1 MAQSKTKRG
10 MSFTGQLTVYDLP
23 AVADKEIVSLSNTK
37 PAIANALAHGLNT
50 GDAIWVE
57 SESNEAINGYYL
69 VDKSNEDTFALIGL
83 DGTDIGTVTDA
94 KFATMEAHLFCD
106 VTSMKVSPLKTKTSD
121 VTTIC
126 DAAPVTEVDK
136 EAGSMSLSALWV
148 PDKPVQDLIDELS
161 AELET
166 IFFKY
171 SPKQSSQIFGY
182 QVKITSLDQDGKSGE
197 KWQLSIEATINGT
210 IRKLNTNSKQNI
222 NSKQNTRRGVK

>member
-69 VDKSNEDTFALIGL
+69 VNKSDEDTFALIGL
-83 DGTDIGTVTDA
+83 DGTNIGTVTDA
-94 KFATMEAHLFCD
+94 KFATMEAYLFCD
-106 VTSMKVSPLKTKTSD
+106 VTSMKISKLKTKTSD
-121 VTTIC
+121 ATTIC
-126 DAAPVTEVDK
+126 DADPVIEVDK
-136 EAGSMSLSALWV
+136 EAGSMNLSAFWM

-161 AELET
+161 GEMET

-171 SPKQSSQIFGY
+171 SPKESRQIFGY
-182 QVKITSLDQDGKSGE
+182 QVKITSLEQDGKSGE
-197 KWQLSIEATINGT
+197 KWQLSIEATINGA
-210 IRKLNTNSKQNI
+210 IRKLKTDSKQNI